1 MLGLE
6 WADVLKAS
14 GLAESR
20 TDPEN
25 PVVSSEEFCRL
36 WDTMVSLSEVP
47 DIPKTLGLRMAS
59 GPAIP
64 ILFAMTTAPDLETGL
79 ARFARYKHIFGPV
92 RFEITRNLDEFT
104 LQIESDPA
112 HIDLPATLSSGQ
124 IINMH
129 ATAKILATRPFSPT
143 RIRLPLPEDERL
155 RLVDV
160 FDQIP
165 AAGPPSISY
174 LALHVRTPFISRND
188 ALWRATEDDLKAQ
201 ALIMAGDSPMTHRVR
216 ATILEALGT
225 AEPTLAYVSARL
237 SMSKSTLFRR
247 LRDEGTSFQDLLE
260 TTRTKLAERY
270 LQSSDLSNQQIAH
283 LLGYRDTTAFQR
295 AFRRWTGMTP
305 RQLRKTRTKVHA

>member
-1 MLGLE
+1 MLGLD
-6 WADVLKAS
+6 WADVLESS

-20 TDPEN
+20 GDPNN
-25 PVVSSEEFCRL
+25 PVVSSEEFCQL
-36 WDTMVSLSEVP
+36 WNTMVSMSDVP

-79 ARFARYKHIFGPV
+79 SRFARYKHIFGPV
-92 RFEITRNLDEFT
+92 RFSISRTLDEFT
-104 LQIESDPA
+104 LRIDSDPA
-112 HIDLPATLSSGQ
+112 HIDLPPSLSSGQ

-129 ATAKILATRPFSPT
+129 ATARILATRPFSPT
-143 RIRLPLPEDERL
+143 RIRLPLPEDERF
-155 RLVDV
+155 RLADV

-165 AAGPPSISY
+165 TAGAPSISY
-174 LALHVRTPFISRND
+174 MALHVKTPFVSRND
-188 ALWRATEDDLKAQ
+188 ALWQATENDLKAQ

-225 AEPTLAYVSARL
+225 AEPTLAYVGTRL
-237 SMSKSTLFRR
+237 GMSKSTLFRR
-247 LRDEGTSFQDLLE
+247 LRDEGASFQDLLE
-260 TTRTKLAERY
+260 TTRTELAQRY

-305 RQLRKTRTKVHA
+305 RQLRKTRTKEHA